1 MKKIIL
7 ALILSLPLAVIAQPG
22 PGRGPGGGQG
32 AGQGPGRDGR
42 LKSLEIAYLTRELN
56 ITPEEAEK
64 FWPVYNKY
72 QEEMRTAMNNSKE
85 DDILERQQQMLNIR
99 KKYKNDFSKIL
110 TPERANKLY
119 EAEGKF
125 RDMVRKELQERRELL
140 EKRQEKRGG

>member
-7 ALILSLPLAVIAQPG
+7 ILFLTFPMLVIAQPG
-22 PGRGPGGGQG
+22 PGGGPG
-32 AGQGPGRDGR
+32 PRDGR

-56 ITPEEAEK
+56 ITPAEAEK

-72 QEEMRTAMNNSKE
+72 QEEMRAAMTNSKE
-85 DDILERQQQMLNIR
+85 EDILERQQQMLNIR

-110 TPERANKLY
+110 TPERTNKLF

-125 RDMVRKELQERRELL
+125 REMVRKELQERREML
-140 EKRQEKRGG
+140 EKRQEKRGS

>member
-1 MKKIIL
+1 MKRIIL
-7 ALILSLPLAVIAQPG
+7 TLMLSLPLMVIAQPG

-32 AGQGPGRDGR
+32 AGQGPGRESR

-56 ITPEEAEK
+56 ITPAEAEK

-72 QEEMRTAMNNSKE
+72 QEEMRTAMTNSKE

-99 KKYKNDFSKIL
+99 KKYKNDFSKIISPDR
-110 TPERANKLY
+110 TNQLY

-125 RDMVRKELQERRELL
+125 RDMVRKELQERREMM
-140 EKRQEKRGG
+140 EKRQGKRGS

>member
-72 QEEMRTAMNNSKE
+72 QEEMKTAMTNSKE
-85 DDILERQQQMLNIR
+85 ADILERQQQMLNIR
-99 KKYKNDFSKIL
+99 KKYKNDFSRIL
-110 TPERANKLY
+110 TPDRTNKLY

>member
-7 ALILSLPLAVIAQPG
+7 ILILSLPMMVIAQPG
-22 PGRGPGGGQG
+22 PGGGPGGGP
-32 AGQGPGRDGR
+32 GPRDGR

-56 ITPEEAEK
+56 ITPAEAEK

-72 QEEMRTAMNNSKE
+72 QEEMRAAMTNSKE
-85 DDILERQQQMLNIR
+85 DDILDRQQQMLNIR

-110 TPERANKLY
+110 TPERTNKLF

-125 RDMVRKELQERRELL
+125 RDMVRKELQERREMM
-140 EKRQEKRGG
+140 EKRQQKRGD

>member
-7 ALILSLPLAVIAQPG
+7 TFLLSLPLLVFAQQ
-22 PGRGPGGGQG
+22 GPGGG
-32 AGQGPGRDGR
+32 AGQGPGREGR
-42 LKSLEIAYLTRELN
+42 LKSLEIAYITRELN
-56 ITPEEAEK
+56 ITPAEAEK

-72 QEEMRTAMNNSKE
+72 QEEMRTAMTSSKE

-110 TPERANKLY
+110 TPERTNKLY

-125 RDMVRKELQERRELL
+125 RDMVRKELQERRELM
-140 EKRQEKRGG
+140 EKRQGKRGG

>member
-1 MKKIIL
+1 MKRIIL
-7 ALILSLPLAVIAQPG
+7 TLILSLPLMAIAQPG

-32 AGQGPGRDGR
+32 PGREGR

-56 ITPEEAEK
+56 ITPAEAEK

-72 QEEMRTAMNNSKE
+72 QEEMRTAMTGSKE

-110 TPERANKLY
+110 TADRTNKLY

-125 RDMVRKELQERRELL
+125 RDMVRKELQERREMM

>member
-1 MKKIIL
+1 
-7 ALILSLPLAVIAQPG
+7 VD
-22 PGRGPGGGQG
+22 
-32 AGQGPGRDGR
+32 QGPGRDGR